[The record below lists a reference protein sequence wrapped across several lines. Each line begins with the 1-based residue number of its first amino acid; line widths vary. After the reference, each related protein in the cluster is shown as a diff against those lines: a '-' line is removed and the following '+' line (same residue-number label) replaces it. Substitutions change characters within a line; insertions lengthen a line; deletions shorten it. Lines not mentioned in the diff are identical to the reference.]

1 MRQPGAD
8 PRGLCGAV
16 EPGTIGAPAPG
27 SGESGTASIISHQ
40 EGLSDMRTGKF
51 VKTLTGIALAAAM
64 SAGFTGA
71 ATAADKNI
79 KIAFLGSQADEDYDG
94 SLVFKDYV
102 ESRTNGEIKVD
113 VYFGG
118 QFCGSFQECID
129 QIMSG
134 VLEVTISTIGG
145 FGNIFPPG
153 QVLDLP
159 YMFRDDRVAECVFD
173 GPFVGELRGAVLDQ
187 VGPLRLMTVSNTGG
201 WRNFATVNKQ
211 IKVPADVEGQKIRTI
226 PADIQIEMVKL
237 LGGAPTPVSWPEV
250 YTSLATGVVE
260 GTKNGITDIV
270 NMKFQEHL
278 RYMTLDGHA
287 YMAALW
293 WMNNDFFNSL
303 TPDERKI
310 VHDGFQHLKT
320 VTRALPM
327 RRAIDAYEDFKAA
340 DGEIYVPTPAEKMQ
354 FQEATAG
361 MKDWFAAQ
369 YGEEWLMKLQAAVGD
384 CEASIDAEYAELVN

>member
-1 MRQPGAD
+1 M
-8 PRGLCGAV
+8 
-16 EPGTIGAPAPG
+16 
-27 SGESGTASIISHQ
+27 H
-40 EGLSDMRTGKF
+40 TGKLR
-51 VKTLTGIALAAAM
+51 KAATGLALAAAM
-64 SAGFTGA
+64 GAGFTGA
-71 ATAADKNI
+71 AHAEGKNI

-102 ESRTNGEIKVD
+102 ESRTNGGITVD

-173 GPFVGELRGAVLDQ
+173 GPFVGELRAAVLDQ

-211 IKVPADVEGQKIRTI
+211 IRTPADVEGQKIRTI

-293 WMNNDFFNSL
+293 WMNSDFFDGL

-327 RRAIDAYEDFKAA
+327 RRSIDAYEEFKAA
-340 DGEIYVPTPAEKMQ
+340 DGEIYVPTPDEKRQ

-361 MKDWFAAQ
+361 MKDWFANQ
-369 YGEEWLMKLQAAVGD
+369 YGDEWLKKLQAAVGD
-384 CEASIDAEYAELVN
+384 CEAGIDAEYAELAN

>member
-1 MRQPGAD
+1 MTMRFNKLTNA
-8 PRGLCGAV
+8 LM
-16 EPGTIGAPAPG
+16 
-27 SGESGTASIISHQ
+27 GTALAVVLGA
-40 EGLSDMRTGKF
+40 GL
-51 VKTLTGIALAAAM
+51 
-64 SAGFTGA
+64 AGFSGA
-71 ATAADKNI
+71 ADAAGKTI

-102 ESRTNGEIKVD
+102 ESRTNGEIKVE

-153 QVLDLP
+153 QALDLP

-173 GPFVGELRGAVLDQ
+173 GPFVGQLRGAVLET

-201 WRNFATVNKQ
+201 WRNFATVNTQ
-211 IKVPADVEGQKIRTI
+211 IRTPADVKGQKIRTI
-226 PADIQIEMVKL
+226 PADIQIEMVKM

-260 GTKNGITDIV
+260 GTKNGITDIT

-293 WMNNDFFNSL
+293 WMNNDFFSGL
-303 TPDERKI
+303 TPEQRKI

-327 RRAIDAYEDFKAA
+327 RRAIEAYEEFKAA
-340 DGEIYVPTPAEKMQ
+340 DGEIYVPTPEEKAM

-361 MKDWFAAQ
+361 MKDWFVAQ
-369 YGEEWLMKLQAAVGD
+369 YGDEWLVKLQTAVSD
-384 CEASIDAEYAELVN
+384 CEAKIEAEYAEFTG

>member
-1 MRQPGAD
+1 MRFNK
-8 PRGLCGAV
+8 L
-16 EPGTIGAPAPG
+16 T
-27 SGESGTASIISHQ
+27 
-40 EGLSDMRTGKF
+40 
-51 VKTLTGIALAAAM
+51 KTLTSTMLAVVM
-64 SAGFTGA
+64 GVGLAGFSGPADA
-71 ATAADKNI
+71 AKTI

-102 ESRTNGEIKVD
+102 ESRTNGEVTVEI
-113 VYFGG
+113 YFGG

-153 QVLDLP
+153 QALDLP

-173 GPFVGELRGAVLDQ
+173 GPFVGELRAAVLES
-187 VGPLRLMTVSNTGG
+187 VGPMRLMTVSNTGG
-201 WRNFATVNKQ
+201 WRNFATVNTQ
-211 IKVPADVEGQKIRTI
+211 IRTPADVKGQKIRTI
-226 PADIQIEMVKL
+226 PADIQIEMVKM

-260 GTKNGITDIV
+260 GTKNGITDIT

-293 WMNNDFFNSL
+293 WMNDDFFNGL
-303 TPDERKI
+303 TPGPAQDRARRLPAPEDGDAGAAHAPRDRRLRGVQGGRRRDLRADAGGEDDVPGRHGGHEGLVRRQVRRRVADEAP
-310 VHDGFQHLKT
+310 GC
-320 VTRALPM
+320 
-327 RRAIDAYEDFKAA
+327 
-340 DGEIYVPTPAEKMQ
+340 G
-354 FQEATAG
+354 G
-361 MKDWFAAQ
+361 
-369 YGEEWLMKLQAAVGD
+369 
-384 CEASIDAEYAELVN
+384 

>member
-1 MRQPGAD
+1 
-8 PRGLCGAV
+8 
-16 EPGTIGAPAPG
+16 
-27 SGESGTASIISHQ
+27 
-40 EGLSDMRTGKF
+40 MRTGKF

-159 YMFRDDRVAECVFD
+159 TCSA
-173 GPFVGELRGAVLDQ
+173 
-187 VGPLRLMTVSNTGG
+187 TTGSPNAYSTG
-201 WRNFATVNKQ
+201 RSSASC
-211 IKVPADVEGQKIRTI
+211 EGRC
-226 PADIQIEMVKL
+226 
-237 LGGAPTPVSWPEV
+237 S
-250 YTSLATGVVE
+250 
-260 GTKNGITDIV
+260 
-270 NMKFQEHL
+270 
-278 RYMTLDGHA
+278 
-287 YMAALW
+287 
-293 WMNNDFFNSL
+293 
-303 TPDERKI
+303 
-310 VHDGFQHLKT
+310 
-320 VTRALPM
+320 TRWV
-327 RRAIDAYEDFKAA
+327 RS
-340 DGEIYVPTPAEKMQ
+340 G
-354 FQEATAG
+354 
-361 MKDWFAAQ
+361 
-369 YGEEWLMKLQAAVGD
+369 
-384 CEASIDAEYAELVN
+384 

>member
-1 MRQPGAD
+1 M
-8 PRGLCGAV
+8 
-16 EPGTIGAPAPG
+16 
-27 SGESGTASIISHQ
+27 H
-40 EGLSDMRTGKF
+40 TGKLR
-51 VKTLTGIALAAAM
+51 KTVTGIMLAAAM

-71 ATAADKNI
+71 ATAAGKTI

-102 ESRTNGEIKVD
+102 ESRTNGEITVD

-173 GPFVGELRGAVLDQ
+173 GPFVGELRAAVLDQ

-211 IKVPADVEGQKIRTI
+211 IRVPADIEGQKIRTI

-237 LGGAPTPVSWPEV
+237 LGGAPTPGVLARGLHLARDRRRRRYEERHHRHREHEV
-250 YTSLATGVVE
+250 PG
-260 GTKNGITDIV
+260 
-270 NMKFQEHL
+270 
-278 RYMTLDGHA
+278 
-287 YMAALW
+287 
-293 WMNNDFFNSL
+293 
-303 TPDERKI
+303 
-310 VHDGFQHLKT
+310 
-320 VTRALPM
+320 
-327 RRAIDAYEDFKAA
+327 
-340 DGEIYVPTPAEKMQ
+340 TPA
-354 FQEATAG
+354 
-361 MKDWFAAQ
+361 
-369 YGEEWLMKLQAAVGD
+369 LH
-384 CEASIDAEYAELVN
+384 DARRTCLHGRPVVDEQRLLRRPDPR